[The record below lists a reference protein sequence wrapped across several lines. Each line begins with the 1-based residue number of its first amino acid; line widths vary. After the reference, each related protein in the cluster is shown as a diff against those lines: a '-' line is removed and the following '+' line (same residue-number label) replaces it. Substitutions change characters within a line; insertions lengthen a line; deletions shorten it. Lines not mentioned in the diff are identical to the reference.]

1 MKYHQLLFDL
11 ALYLSYFLYIIAY
24 FRLEQY
30 NPKYSHM
37 LEQVIKYYII
47 GFLMIRFNPL
57 TKSTFTE
64 FDRRIVFASA
74 IFLLTTTTIT
84 EYVKDTNIL
93 ELFNF
98 TKHIQ

>member
-30 NPKYSHM
+30 NPKYSHI

-84 EYVKDTNIL
+84 KYAKDINIS
-93 ELFNF
+93 ELLNF